1 MFFQNGGSK
10 LLDIIHQQ
18 TTVIAKKTSDLTN
31 ILKYPW
37 QLIHQGPQI
46 HFIEVESSSHN
57 KVMKFEHGILYTT
70 HSCASCPVY
79 SCIMYN

>member
-18 TTVIAKKTSDLTN
+18 TTVIAKKTSDFTN

-37 QLIHQGPQI
+37 QLQYIRA
-46 HFIEVESSSHN
+46 
-57 KVMKFEHGILYTT
+57 LRYTSLKWKAVAT
-70 HSCASCPVY
+70 
-79 SCIMYN
+79 IRL